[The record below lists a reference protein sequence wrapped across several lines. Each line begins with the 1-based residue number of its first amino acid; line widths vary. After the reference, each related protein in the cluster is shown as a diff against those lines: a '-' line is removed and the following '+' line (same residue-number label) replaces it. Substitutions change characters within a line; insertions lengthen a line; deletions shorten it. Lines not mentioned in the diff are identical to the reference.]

1 MKKVNKTKIFFLIF
15 GLFFSTEF
23 LIFIDF
29 IKAKPLSNK
38 KLISKSYLLENPKE
52 ITKLFFQNPNI
63 SPDSLISNL
72 IPKGTKENKESKF
85 LNIESDIQ
93 YQTNDTF
100 YAQGD
105 VVVYLENA
113 ELKADSISLDK
124 NTNLFKADGNIIF
137 NKGDQYLEASRL
149 EYNLSSNK
157 GFIVDAYG
165 VIDISKFP
173 TDLNIQ
179 TFTKESTDE
188 KDNFNDLPKN
198 LKLLSSS
205 SLGYQ
210 NKKFNFDFPQI
221 TKWRFKSKLIN
232 INEDFFT
239 SDLIFF
245 TNDPYNKPQFVLES
259 KNFIGEILS
268 EEEIKLKSKST
279 FLRFEDFIRLPI
291 GRRTIQDA
299 QSKLRWGF
307 GYDSEEKDGFYVFR
321 NNDPIKFGN
330 YKLNLRTQYFL
341 QRYLNEET
349 NAFRLKKSPLNS
361 GKIKQKSDLFDS
373 LGLNANLI
381 GSFFDY
387 DLELNANIESL
398 SFDRINES
406 VSSDLLL
413 QKGFYEKKYK
423 DPISTAYSK
432 TSSGLA
438 LYGTYNQDDIHTSFG
453 ARVINNHDFLKKS
466 FAKNNNL
473 VFDVGNYYA
482 ASSDNTR
489 YLNLNRYGVLG
500 SLSYSYDLL
509 SFKDKNKIYT
519 EAYKFSPNIIDEGL
533 SFNASLS
540 SGFYAYSNSTTQGS
554 ISLSYGPTLI
564 IGETL
569 NPFFDYTTIS
579 LRHDIIAAGGKSPY
593 SFDQFEDSSRLRLSI
608 QQRILGPLILAYD
621 TKYNLDTGNFYDNI
635 YTLNLKRRAYSFGL
649 FYDQT
654 EKQYGFKFS
663 VFNFGYKGNS
673 TKF

>member
-52 ITKLFFQNPNI
+52 ITKLFFKNPNI

-245 TNDPYNKPQFVLES
+245 YQ
-259 KNFIGEILS
+259 
-268 EEEIKLKSKST
+268 
-279 FLRFEDFIRLPI
+279 
-291 GRRTIQDA
+291 
-299 QSKLRWGF
+299 
-307 GYDSEEKDGFYVFR
+307 
-321 NNDPIKFGN
+321 
-330 YKLNLRTQYFL
+330 
-341 QRYLNEET
+341 
-349 NAFRLKKSPLNS
+349 
-361 GKIKQKSDLFDS
+361 
-373 LGLNANLI
+373 
-381 GSFFDY
+381 
-387 DLELNANIESL
+387 
-398 SFDRINES
+398 
-406 VSSDLLL
+406 
-413 QKGFYEKKYK
+413 
-423 DPISTAYSK
+423 
-432 TSSGLA
+432 
-438 LYGTYNQDDIHTSFG
+438 
-453 ARVINNHDFLKKS
+453 
-466 FAKNNNL
+466 
-473 VFDVGNYYA
+473 
-482 ASSDNTR
+482 
-489 YLNLNRYGVLG
+489 
-500 SLSYSYDLL
+500 
-509 SFKDKNKIYT
+509 
-519 EAYKFSPNIIDEGL
+519 
-533 SFNASLS
+533 
-540 SGFYAYSNSTTQGS
+540 
-554 ISLSYGPTLI
+554 
-564 IGETL
+564 
-569 NPFFDYTTIS
+569 
-579 LRHDIIAAGGKSPY
+579 
-593 SFDQFEDSSRLRLSI
+593 
-608 QQRILGPLILAYD
+608 
-621 TKYNLDTGNFYDNI
+621 
-635 YTLNLKRRAYSFGL
+635 
-649 FYDQT
+649 
-654 EKQYGFKFS
+654 
-663 VFNFGYKGNS
+663 
-673 TKF
+673 

>member
-52 ITKLFFQNPNI
+52 ITKLFFKNPNI

-165 VIDISKFP
+165 VIDISEFP
-173 TDLNIQ
+173 NDLNIQ
-179 TFTKESTDE
+179 TFKKEIKGQKE
-188 KDNFNDLPKN
+188 NFNDLPKN
-198 LKLLSSS
+198 LKLLSSN

-210 NKKFNFDFPQI
+210 KKKFNFDFPQI

-232 INEDFFT
+232 INEDIFT
-239 SDLIFF
+239 SKLIFF
-245 TNDPYNKPQFVLES
+245 TNDPYNRPQFVLES
-259 KNFIGEILS
+259 KNFTGEILS

-279 FLRFEDFIRLPI
+279 FLKFEDFIRLPI

-341 QRYLNEET
+341 QRYLNGET
-349 NAFRLKKSPLNS
+349 NAFRKKNSPLHS
-361 GKIKQKSDLFDS
+361 GKVKQKSDIFDS

-381 GSFFDY
+381 GSFYDY
-387 DLELNANIESL
+387 DLELNTNLKSL

-413 QKGFYEKKYK
+413 QKSFYEKKYK

-438 LYGTYNQDDIHTSFG
+438 LYGTYNKDDVHTSFG
-453 ARVINNHDFLKKS
+453 ARVINNHDFRKKA

-473 VFDVGNYYA
+473 VLDVGNYYA
-482 ASSDNTR
+482 KSSDNSK
-489 YLNLNRYGVLG
+489 YINLNRYGVLG

-509 SFKDKNKIYT
+509 SFKDKDRIYS
-519 EAYKFSPNIIDEGL
+519 EAYKFSPKIIDEGI
-533 SFNASLS
+533 SFNASLN
-540 SGFYAYSNSTTQGS
+540 SGFYSYSNNENQSS
-554 ISLSYGPTLI
+554 ISITYGPTFI

-569 NPFFDYTTIS
+569 NTFFDFTSIS

-593 SFDQFEDSSRLRLSI
+593 SFDQFEDSSRLRLSL
-608 QQRILGPLILAYD
+608 QQRLLGPIILAYD

-635 YTLNLKRRAYSFGL
+635 YALNFKRRAYSFGL

-654 EKQYGFKFS
+654 EKAYGFEFS
-663 VFNFGYKGNS
+663 VFNFGYDGNS
-673 TKF
+673 SKF